1 MKELSLHVMDI
12 VENSLNA
19 GATVVEIKIVEDS
32 KKDLLAIEIRDNGM
46 GMDEE
51 TAKKALDPFFTSRTT
66 RKVGLGLPLLAQAAK
81 TAGGDVTVH
90 SRPGEG
96 TVVKAWFKKSHIDLQ
111 PLGNMAGTVASLVAL
126 HPDVD
131 FIYRHVIDGRLF
143 RFHLREIRKRLQDVP
158 VNNPLV
164 VDWIRKFISDNL
176 KEINGGAEGWG

>member
-1 MKELSLHVMDI
+1 MKEISLHVLDI

-19 GATVVEIKIVEDS
+19 GATVVEIEIVEDS

-46 GMDEE
+46 GMDEQ
-51 TAKKALDPFFTSRTT
+51 TVKKALDPFFTSRTT

-90 SRPGEG
+90 SLPGQG

-111 PLGNMAGTVASLVAL
+111 PLGNMADTVASLVAV

-131 FIYRHVIDGRLF
+131 FIYRHVIDGGVY
-143 RFHLREIRKRLQDVP
+143 RFDLRQIRRKLQDVP

-164 VDWIRKFISDNL
+164 VNWIKKFISDSL
-176 KEINGGAEGWG
+176 KEINGGAE